1 MWKQTALVISMRVSL
16 GFVRSQEKP
25 PAEFKIPPEEASR
38 KNPLATNP
46 NAIAEGKKRYAT
58 ECSVC
63 HGTEGDGKGDVVD
76 ELKLKLRDWRD
87 PTALKDFT
95 DGQMFYIINKGKGAM
110 PGEDDRAKP
119 EQIWQM
125 VIYIRSLAK
134 SAPQAKPTDVKP
146 PA

>member
-1 MWKQTALVISMRVSL
+1 MWKQTALTISMLVSL
-16 GFVRSQEKP
+16 GAAQPQEKP

-95 DGQMFYIINKGKGAM
+95 DGQLFYIITKGKGAM
-110 PGEDDRAKP
+110 PGESDRAKP

-125 VIYIRSLAK
+125 VIYVRSFAR
-134 SAPQAKPTDVKP
+134 SEPQRKPTDVKP